1 MLNKLLF
8 LLGIFALQH
17 VQAQEKIY
25 YCFFK
30 SNSAEYPA
38 DSVLKLQNWFQNNA
52 DLSTQNLN
60 LIAYS
65 DTLGSMELNDL
76 LGIKR
81 LAKIERILN
90 SEGFKT
96 SETKNIGKRYSK
108 ENYSNNAAY
117 RKVEIHASIT
127 SKLNE
132 EIQLLNDQED
142 ESNVE
147 FIEVQEEAIALKPG
161 KPENFEEI
169 SNNKKVNLNI
179 EFVVNSDVYRDEKSV
194 NQVKKLAEYLK
205 NNTEKKVIILG
216 HVCCSSNYA
225 VSNIRAK
232 KVYDDL
238 RKLGISKN
246 RMKYKGLSNTEPLVP
261 ETDLKTEQRNRR
273 VEVVFYD

>member
-17 VQAQEKIY
+17 IQAQEKTFF
-25 YCFFK
+25 CFFK
-30 SNSAEYPA
+30 SNSAEYSA
-38 DSVLKLQNWFQNNA
+38 DSILKLQKWFQNNT
-52 DLSTQNLN
+52 DLSTHTIK

-81 LAKIERILN
+81 LAKIENILK
-90 SEGFKT
+90 SEGFKI
-96 SETKNIGKRYSK
+96 SEVKNIGKRYSR
-108 ENYSNNAAY
+108 ENYTNNADF
-117 RKVEIHASIT
+117 RKVEIHVSIK
-127 SKLNE
+127 SKLTE
-132 EIQLLNDQED
+132 EVQLVNDQENQPD
-142 ESNVE
+142 ME
-147 FIEVQEEAIALKPG
+147 FIEIQEEAIELKIG
-161 KPENFEEI
+161 KQENFDEI
-169 SNNKKVNLNI
+169 GNNKKVNLNI

-205 NNTEKKVIILG
+205 NNPEKKVIILG

-238 RKLGISKN
+238 RKLGISKR
-246 RMKYKGLSNTEPLVP
+246 RMKYKGLSNTDPLVP
-261 ETDLKTEQRNRR
+261 EIDAKSEQKNRR